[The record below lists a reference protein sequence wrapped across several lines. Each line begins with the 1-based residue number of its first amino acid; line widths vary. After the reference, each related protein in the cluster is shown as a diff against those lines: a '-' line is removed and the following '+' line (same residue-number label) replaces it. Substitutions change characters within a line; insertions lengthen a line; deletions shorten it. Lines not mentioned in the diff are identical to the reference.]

1 MEKNYIYIL
10 IRKFFENNLS
20 KEMQLRFRSWL
31 VNDVYQT
38 EKEKAMEDIW
48 ENDSSVANHSTLHNL
63 QQMHQRMHKL
73 PATTIFTVKNILI
86 AAAMLVLPF
95 LGAGVAYQLLQRKYN
110 GNKTELVECFVP
122 NGSKKHFVLPD
133 GSEVWL
139 NAGSVL
145 IYPEKF
151 TDDTRTLY
159 LGGEAFFNVKK
170 NPAKPFIVKTQHVAV
185 QALGTAFNVSSYP
198 DSYKTITTLEE
209 GKVRVDSKDGDK
221 KSVTLLPDQQS
232 TYDSKTGF
240 MTKMHVDAS
249 RVSRWKEG
257 YLFFQGVSFNEIVKT
272 LERRFNITVNYEDS
286 KYAGRTFTVKFNPD
300 EGLIQ
305 VMDVLKEMVVG
316 LQYRMKDNV
325 LYIY

>member
-10 IRKFFENNLS
+10 IRKFFDNSLS
-20 KEMQLRFRSWL
+20 KDIQMHFRHWL
-31 VNDVYQT
+31 VGGAYRA

-48 ENDSSVANHSTLHNL
+48 ENDSSVANDSTLMHL
-63 QQMHQRMHKL
+63 QEMHRRMYKS
-73 PATTIFTVKNILI
+73 PAKTLFTVKNILLV
-86 AAAMLVLPF
+86 AAMMLLPF
-95 LGAGVAYQLLQRKYN
+95 LGAVVAYQLMESKYS
-110 GNKTELVECFVP
+110 GNKVELMECFVP
-122 NGSKKHFVLPD
+122 NGSKKQFILPD
-133 GSEVWL
+133 GSAVWL

-159 LGGEAFFNVKK
+159 LGGEAFFNVVKD
-170 NPAKPFIVKTQHVAV
+170 PEKPFIVKTQHVAV
-185 QALGTAFNVSSYP
+185 EALGTAFNVSSYS

-209 GKVRVDSKDGDK
+209 GKVKVDVKNGDN
-221 KSVTLLPDQQS
+221 KSMTLLPDQQS

-240 MTKMHVDAS
+240 MTKTHVDAS
-249 RVSRWKEG
+249 HVSRWKEG

-272 LERRFNITVNYEDS
+272 LERRFNVTVNYEDS

-300 EGLIQ
+300 EGLTQ

-316 LQYRMKDNV
+316 LEYSVKDNV
-325 LYIY
+325 IYIY